1 MGYRVGRV
9 SSRAVSSWSRS
20 PGGCGFRGVVGVG
33 RIFFVVIFRFFFFER
48 TRPTASTR
56 PPCLMYLST
65 STGVRTGCHY
75 LVSLFVCVCVCV
87 TFVLFTDCESC
98 TMPVSTNSGS
108 MEAGEYGLTRRTCF
122 FARRLE
128 VVAVAGLMWVSWC
141 VFGGAGFFRV
151 FHEFAFSNSYT
162 QSSQRRAPTH
172 PHQVYRLLCSHLRN
186 MASAVDKC
194 SSSQPNQEANLI
206 FHPTSVASTSFVQAS
221 RAPVAIVRE
230 TEDSGRRTHEGYR
243 GMCSDPV
250 DHGGEVRGCS
260 VGCTIAMS
268 DVSPFVWGV
277 DLARRSI
284 QGVSRYTNLLV
295 DVGVFWMRRDS
306 FLF

>member
-1 MGYRVGRV
+1 MGCRVGRV

-108 MEAGEYGLTRRTCF
+108 MEAGEYGLTRRTWF

-186 MASAVDKC
+186 MASAVDQY
-194 SSSQPNQEANLI
+194 SSSQPNQEASLI
-206 FHPTSVASTSFVQAS
+206 FDPTSATSTSFVQAS

-230 TEDSGRRTHEGYR
+230 IEDSGRRTREG
-243 GMCSDPV
+243 
-250 DHGGEVRGCS
+250 
-260 VGCTIAMS
+260 
-268 DVSPFVWGV
+268 
-277 DLARRSI
+277 
-284 QGVSRYTNLLV
+284 
-295 DVGVFWMRRDS
+295 
-306 FLF
+306 